1 MASGDAAE
9 VNLKPLVFRLHE
21 STPSVVRDVLLEHGW
36 VDYAEQ
42 EQDEGDWNLYWRVS
56 DFRKTEYE
64 NIMPWQRLNHHPKT
78 FGITRKD
85 NLARNLKR
93 MKGIYGTAVYD
104 FSPVAFIMPN
114 DYTKFITE
122 YTKDKQANG
131 GKPSYWICKPV
142 DLSRGRGIFLFQDI
156 KDLTYDCSV
165 IVQKY
170 IANPLLISG
179 YKFDLR
185 IYVCV
190 TSFHPLTVY
199 IYQEGLVRFATEKFN
214 LNSLDNIYA
223 HLTNTSINKFGPSYT
238 TNKERVGSGCKWT
251 LSQFRCYLHSLN
263 IDELLLWQRINNIVT
278 TTLLTIAPSLP
289 PTPNCFELFG
299 FDILIDEKIKP
310 WLLEV
315 NYSPALSLD
324 CSKDVTVKKEL
335 ITDLIELLN
344 YKSIDT
350 LRRNGYIKQT
360 GNKAR
365 SLSNFPLCN
374 EFDSALPFLPKS
386 LQRDLGL
393 LKLTDS
399 YNPQNSQLP
408 SSRSSSQS
416 SLCNQSYSSEEHC
429 SEEEK
434 ISGSKNNSAW
444 NGRSQILFPSCTEE
458 VNTSNINGQDL
469 KCIDFPS
476 KALLGQWEDQS
487 SVKEGMVNEMP
498 TRNPAKKTSA
508 TRLHMPKL
516 HLQSCTLSRSK
527 KIVPLRQN
535 VQSSFKLPSLH
546 AGKFKNA
553 TSSQPFHSTIDKRP
567 LPRVGDFILTFPFNE
582 ATRIASQGSID
593 VKKIIQEVH
602 KVTRRV
608 LSPDHR
614 KVKRRKDDFY
624 ADAIYNRNYTGHLI
638 WGPQYPPL
646 LSDCCSK
653 T

>member
-1 MASGDAAE
+1 AAE

-416 SLCNQSYSSEEHC
+416 SLCNQS
-429 SEEEK
+429 
-434 ISGSKNNSAW
+434 
-444 NGRSQILFPSCTEE
+444 TEE

-476 KALLGQWEDQS
+476 K
-487 SVKEGMVNEMP
+487 
-498 TRNPAKKTSA
+498 
-508 TRLHMPKL
+508 
-516 HLQSCTLSRSK
+516 
-527 KIVPLRQN
+527 QN

-646 LSDCCSK
+646 LSDCC
-653 T
+653 